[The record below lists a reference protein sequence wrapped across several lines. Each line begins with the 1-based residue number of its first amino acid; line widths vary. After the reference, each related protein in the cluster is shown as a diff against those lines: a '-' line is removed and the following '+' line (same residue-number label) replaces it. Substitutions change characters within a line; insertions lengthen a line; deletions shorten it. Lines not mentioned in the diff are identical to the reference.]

1 MTKKLLSL
9 IFLLVACSAQAQN
22 ATAVFDK
29 MVAAFKAGGT
39 ISASYSMNGSKGT
52 IVMQGAK
59 FRILANDVKSWFNG
73 KTQWTYSDQTG
84 EVNIIDPTAQ
94 DLQMTNPLA
103 DAKSLKDAFAMTSLK
118 AKSGYAI
125 KLSPKK
131 KGNVKSITLYISK
144 AYVLTAADYV
154 TNNGTYKLKL
164 TNYKTK
170 QSYPASTFVF
180 DKKLVPAGT
189 EVVDLR

>member
-1 MTKKLLSL
+1 MAKKLLSL

-84 EVNIIDPTAQ
+84 EVNIVDPTAQ
-94 DLQMTNPLA
+94 ELQMTNPLA
-103 DAKSLKDAFAMTSLK
+103 AAKSLKDAFSMTSLK
-118 AKSGYAI
+118 AATGYAI
-125 KLSPKK
+125 ELTPKK
-131 KGNVKSITLYISK
+131 KRDRKS
-144 AYVLTAADYV
+144 
-154 TNNGTYKLKL
+154 
-164 TNYKTK
+164 
-170 QSYPASTFVF
+170 
-180 DKKLVPAGT
+180 
-189 EVVDLR
+189 VV

>member
-1 MTKKLLSL
+1 MAKKLLSL

-84 EVNIIDPTAQ
+84 EVNIVDPTAQ
-94 DLQMTNPLA
+94 ELQMTNPLA
-103 DAKSLKDAFAMTSLK
+103 AAKSLKDAFSMTSLK
-118 AKSGYAI
+118 AATGYAI
-125 KLSPKK
+125 KLTPKK
-131 KGNVKSITLYISK
+131 KSNVKSITLYISK

-154 TNNGTYKLKL
+154 TNNGTYNFKL

-170 QSYPASTFVF
+170 QNYPASTFVF

>member
-1 MTKKLLSL
+1 MKKLFSL
-9 IFLLVACSAQAQN
+9 ILIFAAISVQAQN

-103 DAKSLKDAFAMTSLK
+103 AAKSLKDAFAMTSLK

-125 KLSPKK
+125 KLTPKK

-170 QSYPASTFVF
+170 QRYPASTFVF

>member
-1 MTKKLLSL
+1 MAKKLLSL
-9 IFLLVACSAQAQN
+9 IFVLVACSAQAQN

-39 ISASYSMNGSKGT
+39 ISANYSMNGSKGT

-59 FRILANDVKSWFNG
+59 FRILANDIKSWFNG

-84 EVNIIDPTAQ
+84 EVNIVDPTAQ
-94 DLQMTNPLA
+94 ELQMTNPLA
-103 DAKSLKDAFAMTSLK
+103 AAKSLKDAFSMTSLK
-118 AKSGYAI
+118 AATGYAI
-125 KLSPKK
+125 KLTPKK
-131 KGNVKSITLYISK
+131 KSNVKSITLYISK

-154 TNNGTYKLKL
+154 TNNGTYNLKL

-170 QSYPASTFVF
+170 QNYPASTFVF

>member
-39 ISASYSMNGSKGT
+39 MSASYSMNGSKGT

-59 FRILANDVKSWFNG
+59 FRILADDIKSWFNG

-84 EVNIIDPTAQ
+84 EVNIVDPTAQ
-94 DLQMTNPLA
+94 ELQMTNPLA
-103 DAKSLKDAFAMTSLK
+103 AAKSLKDAFNMTSLK
-118 AKSGYAI
+118 AATGYAI
-125 KLSPKK
+125 KLTPKK
-131 KGNVKSITLYISK
+131 KSNVKSITLYISK
-144 AYVLTAADYV
+144 AYVLTASDYV
-154 TNNGTYKLKL
+154 TTNGTYKLKL

>member
-1 MTKKLLSL
+1 MAKKLLSL
-9 IFLLVACSAQAQN
+9 IFVLVACSAQAQN

-84 EVNIIDPTAQ
+84 EVNIVDPTAQ
-94 DLQMTNPLA
+94 ELQMTNPLA
-103 DAKSLKDAFAMTSLK
+103 AAKSLKDAFSMTSLK
-118 AKSGYAI
+118 AATGYAI
-125 KLSPKK
+125 KLTPKK

-154 TNNGTYKLKL
+154 TNNGTYNLKL

-170 QSYPASTFVF
+170 QNYPASTFVF

>member
-59 FRILANDVKSWFNG
+59 FRILADDIKSWFNG

-84 EVNIIDPTAQ
+84 EVNIVDPTAQ
-94 DLQMTNPLA
+94 ELQMTNPLA
-103 DAKSLKDAFAMTSLK
+103 AAKSLKDAFNMTSLK
-118 AKSGYAI
+118 AATGYAI
-125 KLSPKK
+125 KLTPKK
-131 KGNVKSITLYISK
+131 KSNVKSITLYISK

-154 TNNGTYKLKL
+154 TTNGTYKLKL

>member
-39 ISASYSMNGSKGT
+39 MSASYSMNGSKGT

-59 FRILANDVKSWFNG
+59 VRILADDIKSWFNG

-84 EVNIIDPTAQ
+84 EVNIVDPTAQ
-94 DLQMTNPLA
+94 ELQMTNPLA
-103 DAKSLKDAFAMTSLK
+103 AAKSLKDAFNMTSLK
-118 AKSGYAI
+118 AATGYAI
-125 KLSPKK
+125 KLTPKK
-131 KGNVKSITLYISK
+131 KSNVKSITLYISK
-144 AYVLTAADYV
+144 AYVLTASDYV
-154 TNNGTYKLKL
+154 TTNGTYKLKL